1 MSPASAGAALP
12 NPYRP
17 SLMRIDG
24 FHDETPD
31 VRTLRLRF
39 VDAGEAEVFTGW
51 EPGQFGQFTVF
62 GAGESVFALA
72 NAPWRPNGGSVP
84 EIECTF
90 RRVGKVTSALSA
102 LSQGQVVGFRG
113 PYGNH
118 FPVDD
123 WKGKDLVFIG
133 GGIGMAALR
142 SAVLEV
148 LRRKEEYGEVVVL
161 NGARTVADM
170 VYTEEMS
177 SWQEACGVRV
187 VRTVD
192 PGGETEDWPGE
203 VGLLPNV
210 FEGLGLGADG
220 RIVVACGPPIML
232 HYLFLSLGKVG
243 YSPDQVVTTL
253 ENKMKCGLGHC
264 GRCYVG
270 PFSVCRDGPVVTWA
284 RLNELPKDY

>member
-1 MSPASAGAALP
+1 MSVAEAAP
-12 NPYRP
+12 NPYQP
-17 SLMRIDG
+17 SLMLIDDVR
-24 FHDETPD
+24 DETPD

-39 VDAGEAEVFTGW
+39 LDGHDAAAFAGW

-62 GAGESVFALA
+62 GSGESVFALA
-72 NAPWRPNGGSVP
+72 NAPWRPKVGRGRVP
-84 EIECTF
+84 AIECTF
-90 RRVGKVTSALSA
+90 RRVGKVTSALRAVSK
-102 LSQGQVVGFRG
+102 GQVVGFRG

-118 FPVDD
+118 FPLDD
-123 WKGKDLVFIG
+123 WKGKQLVFIG

-142 SAVLEV
+142 SALLDVID
-148 LRRKEEYGEVVVL
+148 RKQEYRDVVIL
-161 NGARTVADM
+161 NGARSVADI
-170 VYTEEMS
+170 VYKEEMS
-177 SWQEACGVRV
+177 SWQEVDGVRV

-192 PGGETEDWPGE
+192 PGGETGDWDGE

-210 FEGLGLGADG
+210 FENLGLDADG

-253 ENKMKCGLGHC
+253 ENKMKCGIGHC

-284 RLNELPKDY
+284 ELNELPKDY